1 MPFLKR
7 GKARARQ
14 YRAKPPPTPPVT
26 NVAIVTPPPPEV
38 EPVNLIESSSPAEE
52 TKVPYQEVTY
62 RVPKEERLLD
72 LPLEEEV
79 FGEENLQEEEATD
92 KNAYNI
98 QPVGEPV
105 SIGAVLKKKKR
116 R

>member
-14 YRAKPPPTPPVT
+14 NRQVVPVPL
-26 NVAIVTPPPPEV
+26 AQVTPTVPKEV
-38 EPVNLIESSSPAEE
+38 PVEEP
-52 TKVPYQEVTY
+52 KVAKQEVTY

-79 FGEENLQEEEATD
+79 FEEPIPESIEPEEGEYTAM
-92 KNAYNI
+92 
-98 QPVGEPV
+98 PVGDPV
-105 SIGAVLKKKKR
+105 SIGAVLKKKKKK
-116 R
+116 

>member
-14 YRAKPPPTPPVT
+14 NIPNPPPVVVP
-26 NVAIVTPPPPEV
+26 PPPPEETPPTTQLSETV
-38 EPVNLIESSSPAEE
+38 EE
-52 TKVPYQEVTY
+52 TTVPKQEVTY

-79 FGEENLQEEEATD
+79 FGEEAETELSEISET
-92 KNAYNI
+92 YNI
-98 QPVGEPV
+98 MPVGDPV
-105 SIGAVLKKKKR
+105 SIGAVLKKKKKR
-116 R
+116 

>member
-1 MPFLKR
+1 MPFLVR

-14 YRAKPPPTPPVT
+14 NRPKEEVK
-26 NVAIVTPPPPEV
+26 VTPVP
-38 EPVNLIESSSPAEE
+38 EPVSTPAVDVEAVKEE
-52 TKVPYQEVTY
+52 EKIPYQEVTY

-79 FGEENLQEEEATD
+79 FGEENIASDIQEPV
-92 KNAYNI
+92 NN

-105 SIGAVLKKKKR
+105 SIGIALKKKKR

>member
-14 YRAKPPPTPPVT
+14 NRLSAPLPVEATPV
-26 NVAIVTPPPPEV
+26 IVEEATV
-38 EPVNLIESSSPAEE
+38 EEP
-52 TKVPYQEVTY
+52 KVVKQEVTY

-79 FGEENLQEEEATD
+79 FGEKETEDIDQEQTE
-92 KNAYNI
+92 YNMM
-98 QPVGEPV
+98 PVGDPV

-116 R
+116 K